1 MGLFAPSRIMRPNQL
16 RDSDNASS
24 TTLLF
29 ARRIYVFSPS
39 ENPNGIP
46 SQCPGLRGTSYPGS
60 SAKKPPQPQR
70 GCDPCAPARAP
81 GLGLNAVGV
90 YLFTVVELVAL
101 RRVAPRPAAQ
111 RLPANGAV
119 RASRSAAARGGVVAA
134 RQPLPLNRYRWE
146 RAGVRVSMP
155 QKPRLFLYES

>member
-1 MGLFAPSRIMRPNQL
+1 MGLFEPSRIMRPNQL

-81 GLGLNAVGV
+81 GAFASTFSQGSSFLATLGWRSQSLWDCSRPNAI
-90 YLFTVVELVAL
+90 
-101 RRVAPRPAAQ
+101 RPHQANSFESGFCHSNSNS
-111 RLPANGAV
+111 RFDPAFV
-119 RASRSAAARGGVVAA
+119 AAAAV
-134 RQPLPLNRYRWE
+134 
-146 RAGVRVSMP
+146 
-155 QKPRLFLYES
+155 